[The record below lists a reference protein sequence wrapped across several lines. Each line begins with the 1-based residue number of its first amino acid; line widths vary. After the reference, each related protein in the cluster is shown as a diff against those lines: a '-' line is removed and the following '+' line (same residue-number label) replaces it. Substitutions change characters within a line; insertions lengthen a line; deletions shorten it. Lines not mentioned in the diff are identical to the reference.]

1 MLLAAPT
8 IVIAASL
15 ALPAVLAPTAA
26 AAQVAGVAVADP
38 DGAIAGAK
46 AWIAARAQIQTSFKP
61 QIDQATARRAAITAE
76 LQPLVTQF
84 QAAQA
89 RPGATEASLAPQA
102 QAIQAREN
110 AANQELAGIT
120 APVQRA
126 QAYAI
131 EQIRAKLPDAIQNAA
146 RARNVSLLISPQAAI
161 FAQPAAD
168 ITPAVSAELD
178 RLVPSV
184 STTPPPGWQ
193 PNQQGQGQGGA
204 PASAAPA
211 PTSGRRSS
219 GR

>member
-1 MLLAAPT
+1 MLLAAT
-8 IVIAASL
+8 AAAL
-15 ALPAVLAPTAA
+15 ALPATLAPTAA

-46 AWIAARAQIQTSFKP
+46 AWIAARAQIQATYKA
-61 QIDQATARRAAITAE
+61 QIDQATARRAALTAE

-84 QAAQA
+84 QAAQRA
-89 RPGATEASLAPQA
+89 PGATDATLAPQA

-110 AANQELAGIT
+110 AANQELGNIT

-131 EQIRAKLPDAIQNAA
+131 EQLRAKLPDAIQNAS

-168 ITPAVSAELD
+168 ITQAVSGELD
-178 RLVPSV
+178 KLVPSV
-184 STTPPPGWQ
+184 SITPPAGWQ
-193 PNQQGQGQGGA
+193 PNQQGQGGA
-204 PASAAPA
+204 SAPAAPA
-211 PTSGRRSS
+211 PSSGRRSS